1 MSLAVEQNVSH
12 SKQHAGIFVPVYRRM
27 LQQRTPRR
35 RPIKVSLRGW
45 FCSALHEDVAVSRAD
60 MLHVCLV
67 EFADGYVPKVYFAVW
82 NGFQDARAN
91 WKEQYFDEVAETLV
105 VHAYV

>member
-1 MSLAVEQNVSH
+1 MYASSNS
-12 SKQHAGIFVPVYRRM
+12 
-27 LQQRTPRR
+27 RT
-35 RPIKVSLRGW
+35 
-45 FCSALHEDVAVSRAD
+45 D
-60 MLHVCLV
+60 
-67 EFADGYVPKVYFAVW
+67 YVPKVYFAVW

>member
-1 MSLAVEQNVSH
+1 
-12 SKQHAGIFVPVYRRM
+12 
-27 LQQRTPRR
+27 
-35 RPIKVSLRGW
+35 
-45 FCSALHEDVAVSRAD
+45 

-67 EFADGYVPKVYFAVW
+67 FADGLCLKCILEVW

-91 WKEQYFDEVAETLV
+91 WKEQYFDEVAEALV

>member
-1 MSLAVEQNVSH
+1 
-12 SKQHAGIFVPVYRRM
+12 
-27 LQQRTPRR
+27 
-35 RPIKVSLRGW
+35 
-45 FCSALHEDVAVSRAD
+45 

-67 EFADGYVPKVYFAVW
+67 EFADGYVPKVYFAEW